1 MLYLEPNPQ
10 SNTIQIYG
18 YNRQRQKVAD
28 YNGLWYTG
36 DCYQI
41 FPSSLNLFYKA
52 WGSDESLNKPRWT
65 GLNRVKIRNGLSH
78 LLYENIIYSQTK
90 TDDKLVL
97 KYQLQPFK

>member
-52 WGSDESLNKPRWT
+52 RGSDESLNKPRWT
-65 GLNRVKIRNGLSH
+65 DFH
-78 LLYENIIYSQTK
+78 IYYMK
-90 TDDKLVL
+90 TSFTLKLKL
-97 KYQLQPFK
+97 MTNLF